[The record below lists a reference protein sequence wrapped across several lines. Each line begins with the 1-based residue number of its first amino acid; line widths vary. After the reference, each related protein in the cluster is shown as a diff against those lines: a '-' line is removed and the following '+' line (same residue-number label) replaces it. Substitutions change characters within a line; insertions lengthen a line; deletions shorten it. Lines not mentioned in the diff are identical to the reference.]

1 MIWIKIITYS
11 TENIDWWAWEIIQII
26 EQREVFLR
34 LGLYA
39 TVVCLVFGVISEE
52 VLTSG
57 TVIKVICIIF
67 L

>member
-34 LGLYA
+34 LGFYA
-39 TVVCLVFGVISEE
+39 TVVCRVISEE